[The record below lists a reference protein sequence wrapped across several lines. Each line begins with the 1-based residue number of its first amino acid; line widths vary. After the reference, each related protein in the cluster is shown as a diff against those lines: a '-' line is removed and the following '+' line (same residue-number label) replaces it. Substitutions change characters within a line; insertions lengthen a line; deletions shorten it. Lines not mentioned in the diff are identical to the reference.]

1 MMSIGAALDAATSRA
16 GTTLPAGLIGERAPV
31 RPIREAEDEEAPE
44 TPPADGALLVAV
56 EAGLREAGYLP
67 A

>member
-1 MMSIGAALDAATSRA
+1 MMSIGTALDAATTLVGA
-16 GTTLPAGLIGERAPV
+16 TLPAGLIGERAPE
-31 RPIREAEDEEAPE
+31 RAIREAEDGEEPGTSTE
-44 TPPADGALLVAV
+44 EGALLVAV

>member
-1 MMSIGAALDAATSRA
+1 MMSIGAALDAATPSVGTSLPVGRLGARA
-16 GTTLPAGLIGERAPV
+16 QVRA
-31 RPIREAEDEEAPE
+31 IREAEDEPE
-44 TPPADGALLVAV
+44 PSPEEGALLVAV